1 MAFSLYRFYTTPSNV
16 ELLIRP
22 RFRAA
27 AMLMPMILRSQPANL
42 KNAILE
48 IDLSSKGDLEFAKM
62 DLRTAGVTG
71 IPPFSGSEPAFE
83 GWWKAL

>member
-1 MAFSLYRFYTTPSNV
+1 LRIRLYTTPSSV
-16 ELLIRP
+16 ALFLRP

-27 AMLMPMILRSQPANL
+27 AMLMPIMLRSQPANL

-48 IDLSSKGDLEFAKM
+48 IDLSSIGDLELAKM

-71 IPPFSGSEPAFE
+71 IPLFSGSTPAFE
-83 GWWKAL
+83 GCWKAR